1 MVSRR
6 GTGCLMGIEKRKFPR
21 RRIDL
26 LAQIEM
32 ADASTARGT
41 VLDLSQ
47 SGARLKVWQAANL
60 PEQFLL
66 KLGRRVQRWSR
77 IAWRS
82 DTEVGV
88 EFLAVPQEPA
98 DEAAKRSVFIK
109 CPKTGK
115 RVATGIQLTV
125 PHDLNKMS
133 AARRFTRC
141 PSCKVVHG
149 WTPAEAF
156 LQEPPST

>member
-1 MVSRR
+1 
-6 GTGCLMGIEKRKFPR
+6 MGAEKRKFPR
-21 RRIDL
+21 RKIDI

-32 ADASTARGT
+32 ADASTAPGT

-47 SGARLKVWQAANL
+47 GGVRLKVRQAGNL

-66 KLGRRVQRWSR
+66 KLGSRVQRWSR

-82 DTEVGV
+82 DTEIGV
-88 EFLAVPQEPA
+88 EFLAVPQEPT
-98 DEAAKRSVFIK
+98 DDTAKRAVLIK
-109 CPKTGK
+109 CPNTGK
-115 RVATGIQLTV
+115 RVATGIQLTA

-133 AARRFTRC
+133 TARRFTQC

-149 WTPAEAF
+149 WTPADAF
-156 LQEPPST
+156 LAEPPST